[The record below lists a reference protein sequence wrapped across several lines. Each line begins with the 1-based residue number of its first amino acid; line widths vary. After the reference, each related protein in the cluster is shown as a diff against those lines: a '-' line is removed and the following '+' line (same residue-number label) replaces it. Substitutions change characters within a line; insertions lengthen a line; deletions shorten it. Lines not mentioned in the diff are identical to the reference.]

1 MVTFIMSEK
10 VEEGALNSMLPN
22 SFNILNSPFILL
34 YHENYTSLM
43 HFSQRLNYFSE
54 VLKALLK

>member
-34 YHENYTSLM
+34 YHENYININT
-43 HFSQRLNYFSE
+43 LNYFSE
-54 VLKALLK
+54 VFKALLK